1 MNRNEVLGVGPRS
14 SDLSTQEMS
23 ASMSRGL
30 SFKTGRGD
38 VTRCRGSGEDVL
50 PRELGL
56 DPSRPVQRIERA
68 RVDGLAELRPIQ
80 GWSRGS
86 HSGRATRVGR
96 LDPNRMLQVLEA
108 LRRPC
113 VRLFGPR
120 RHGFQAFGGAAMK
133 VGNGLR
139 DTFPGRPHPAFDQ
152 AFGDFSDG
160 AVAHPSSGLR
170 TQSPTVVL
178 DLARVPVQLVGRLTE
193 GVEVDFESAI

>member
-14 SDLSTQEMS
+14 SDLSTQEVS

-56 DPSRPVQRIERA
+56 DPSWPVQRIEGA

-80 GWSRGS
+80 WWSRGS
-86 HSGRATRVGR
+86 HSGRATRMGR
-96 LDPNRMLQVLEA
+96 SGPNRMLQVLEA
-108 LRRPC
+108 LRRAG

-139 DTFPGRPHPAFDQ
+139 DTFAGLSLPACDQ
-152 AFGDFSDG
+152 AFIDLY
-160 AVAHPSSGLR
+160 LR
-170 TQSPTVVL
+170 AMVYHIS
-178 DLARVPVQLVGRLTE
+178 RLLTT
-193 GVEVDFESAI
+193 I